1 MLRQEKIAIIGAGP
15 AGAAAAVQL
24 RRMGRDPLVF
34 ERGRPGGLLRSAN
47 LVENYPG
54 FPDGIAGRE
63 LAELIGKHLERFRVR
78 IINEEV
84 AGMDYR
90 GGRFVLKHH
99 SGVCMAGRVILS
111 AGTVPRDDHGI
122 EVSGRAADL
131 IFHSPE
137 SIREGT
143 DTVIIGAGDAAFDYA
158 LNLAPRNR
166 VLILGRSDKPRALKV
181 LVERAEENQRID
193 YFSNA
198 GVSDIESENGEL
210 FLRLKDP
217 CGLQFPEPF
226 DAGAGNKV
234 RADNALFA
242 TGRSPATGFL
252 SDKLLELSRRLEN
265 EGKLFFAGD
274 IRGGRCRQA
283 AVAAGDG
290 LRAAMKTGKGGG

>member
-1 MLRQEKIAIIGAGP
+1 MLRQEEIAIIGAGP

-34 ERGRPGGLLRSAN
+34 EKGRPGGLLRSAN

-54 FPDGIAGRE
+54 FPDGIAGRD
-63 LAELIGKHLERFRVR
+63 LAELIGRHMERFSVR
-78 IINEEV
+78 LINEEV
-84 AGMDYR
+84 VGMDYS
-90 GGRFVLKHH
+90 GGRFVLEHH
-99 SGVCMAGRVILS
+99 SGVCTAHRVILS

-122 EVSGRAADL
+122 AVSGRAADL
-131 IFHSPE
+131 VFHSPE

-181 LVERAEENQRID
+181 LVERAEENESIE

-198 GVSDIESENGEL
+198 GVSDIEAEDGEL
-210 FLRLKDP
+210 VLRLKDP
-217 CGLQFPEPF
+217 CGLKFPEPF
-226 DAGAGNKV
+226 DTGAGNKV
-234 RADNALFA
+234 RADNVLFA
-242 TGRSPATGFL
+242 TGRRPATGFL
-252 SDKLLELSRRLEN
+252 SAQLLEMGRRLEN

-274 IRGGRCRQA
+274 IRGGLCRQA

-290 LRAAMKTGKGGG
+290 LRAAMKTGKGGR

>member
-1 MLRQEKIAIIGAGP
+1 MLRQEEIAIIGAGP
-15 AGAAAAVQL
+15 AGVAAAVQL

-34 ERGRPGGLLRSAN
+34 EKGRPGGLLRSAN

-63 LAELIGKHLERFRVR
+63 LAELIGRHMERFSVR
-78 IINEEV
+78 LINEEV
-84 AGMDYR
+84 VGMDYS
-90 GGRFVLKHH
+90 GGRFVLEHH
-99 SGVCMAGRVILS
+99 SGVCTAHRVILS

-122 EVSGRAADL
+122 AVSGRAADL

-143 DTVIIGAGDAAFDYA
+143 DTVIVGAGDAAFDYA

-181 LVERAEENQRID
+181 LVERAEENESIG

-198 GVSDIESENGEL
+198 GISDIEAANGEL
-210 FLRLKDP
+210 VLRLKDP
-217 CGLQFPEPF
+217 CGLKFPEPF
-226 DAGAGNKV
+226 DAGSSDKV

-242 TGRSPATGFL
+242 TGRVPATGFL
-252 SDKLLELSRRLEN
+252 SDQLLEMSRHLEK

-290 LRAAMKTGKGGG
+290 LRAAMKTGKGGR